1 MSARDH
7 YLRDQN
13 LTLADKGLLS
23 ALLAFVDEEIEPFQT
38 MIKCTADDAAVI
50 RESIEHLIEHGY
62 MSLETIWILGKQQS
76 ELTFRPS
83 PRKERPSP

>member
-7 YLRDQN
+7 YLRDRN
-13 LTLADKGLLS
+13 LTLADKGLLA

-38 MIKCTADDAAVI
+38 MISCTADDAPVI
-50 RESIEHLIEHGY
+50 RESIERLIYHGY
-62 MSLETIWILGKQQS
+62 MSLETYWVLGHEQS

-83 PRKERPSP
+83 PKGKRPSM